1 LKNSWVKYS
10 NAGFQV
16 IATLILFGW
25 IGYEIDSSYP
35 TQSPLLLVLSLF
47 LGVFIALYQLW
58 SSFFRK

>member
-25 IGYEIDSSYP
+25 IGYEIDSSYS
-35 TQSPLLLVLSLF
+35 TKSPLLLVLSLF

>member
-47 LGVFIALYQLW
+47 LGVFVALYQLW
-58 SSFFRK
+58 SSFFQK